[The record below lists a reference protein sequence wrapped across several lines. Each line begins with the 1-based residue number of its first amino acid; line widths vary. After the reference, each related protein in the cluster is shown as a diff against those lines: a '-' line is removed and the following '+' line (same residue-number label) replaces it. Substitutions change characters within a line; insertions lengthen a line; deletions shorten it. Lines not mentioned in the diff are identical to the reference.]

1 MNNIK
6 ILIINTGGNIS
17 SLINILNFCGYE
29 AKVYEKHSDLKNHD
43 IFFLPGIGSF
53 DNSIKTL
60 KDQNIYEDL
69 KNLNTIKNKKI
80 IGICVGMQIL
90 FNKSEEGS
98 LEGLSLIR
106 GNIKKFKDLH
116 MGWNEIYSHGNNVQS
131 EENLFYFAHNYYVDC
146 DKNFIHSYCKHSIE
160 FPAII
165 KKDNIYGI
173 QFHPEKSHTNGIS
186 LFKKI
191 LNDSF

>member
-1 MNNIK
+1 MSTNFH
-6 ILIINTGGNIS
+6 IS
-17 SLINILNFCGYE
+17 SLVNILDFCGYE
-29 AKVYEKHSDLKNHD
+29 AKIYENHNDLKNYD
-43 IFFLPGIGSF
+43 MLFLPGIGSF
-53 DNSIKTL
+53 DNSVKAL
-60 KDQNIYEDL
+60 KDLKIYDDL
-69 KNLNTIKNKKI
+69 KDPNIIRNKKI

-98 LEGLSLIR
+98 LEGLSLIE

-116 MGWNEIYSHGNNVQS
+116 MGWNEIYPYGNNIQS

-160 FPAII
+160 FPAIV

-173 QFHPEKSHTNGIS
+173 QFHPEKSHTNGIN